1 MKLKNKILI
10 GNCLEQMKKI
20 ENSSISLI
28 VTSPPYNIK
37 KKYGAYK
44 DDLTMEGWK
53 ELIDKVFV
61 EAKRILK
68 PNGSF
73 FLNVSPVPD
82 SKTKKSFHLM
92 LYVIIL
98 EKIKIFIYVTQ

>member
-1 MKLKNKILI
+1 MKLKKKILI

-68 PNGSF
+68 PNGSSF
-73 FLNVSPVPD
+73 KCFSVPD

-92 LYVIIL
+92 LYVVIL
-98 EKIKIFIYVTQ
+98 KKIKIFIYVTQ